1 MNVQL
6 DLYQTLAAAGAV
18 YIAGRFLKLHFSLF
32 ERFCI
37 PSAVVGGVLFA
48 ILNCILSVSRV
59 WTFHLDGHVLELGL
73 ILFFSSM
80 GYMVSGKMI
89 RKGGNALLQGSRLV
103 IRMAL
108 LVLALILMQN
118 FVGILSAKIFGLP
131 SLFGLIAGSI
141 PMTGSFGT
149 AGAFGP
155 VLERL
160 GVQNAVSIGF
170 EAATFGMIAG
180 SVLGGPIG
188 ESLIFRHSLHPSIS
202 SGGEA
207 GKGEKEESPAESV
220 HGIHFPNFMS
230 GFVQLLIAMGFGTGV
245 SQCLSGLGII
255 VPTYIGAMIAAIII
269 RNTGEYSGLYDVYP
283 EEIHVLGT
291 LFLNI
296 FLSCALMKMNLWQ
309 QASLFLPLMAA
320 LLLQV
325 LVVAGFAYFIVF
337 RVMGSDYDSAIMASG
352 ICGFGMGALPNAV
365 ANMNALCERFGPAP
379 TAYFVIPLIGAFVVD
394 FLNMTTIMILI
405 NLLK

>member
-18 YIAGRFLKLHFSLF
+18 YIAGRFLKLHFSVF
-32 ERFCI
+32 EKFCI

-48 ILNCILSVSRV
+48 ILNCLLSVSHV
-59 WTFHLDGHVLELGL
+59 WRFHLDGDVLELGL

-80 GYMVSGKMI
+80 GYMVSGKMV
-89 RKGGNALLQGSRLV
+89 RKGGNALFQGSRMV
-103 IRMAL
+103 IKMAL
-108 LVLALILMQN
+108 LVLGLILLQN

-131 SLFGLIAGSI
+131 SLFGLISGSI
-141 PMTGSFGT
+141 PLVGSFGT

-180 SVLGGPIG
+180 SILGGPIG
-188 ESLIFRHSLHPSIS
+188 ENLIFRHHLLPSIPE
-202 SGGEA
+202 GAA
-207 GKGEKEESPAESV
+207 GQGTQKGKSPEKPLPV
-220 HGIHFPNFMS
+220 IHFPNFMS
-230 GFVQLLIAMGFGTGV
+230 GFVQLLIAMGFGTFV
-245 SQCLSGLGII
+245 SHLFAVFDII
-255 VPTYIGAMIAAIII
+255 VPAYIGAMISAIII
-269 RNTGEYSGLYDVYP
+269 RNTGEYSHLYTVYP
-283 EEIHVLGT
+283 DEIHVLGT

-296 FLSCALMKMNLWQ
+296 FLSCALMQMNLWQ
-309 QASLFLPLMAA
+309 QASLFLPLMAT
-320 LLLQV
+320 LLIQTL
-325 LVVAGFAYFIVF
+325 LVAGFAYFIVF
-337 RVMGSDYDSAIMASG
+337 KAMGSDYDAAIMASG
-352 ICGFGMGALPNAV
+352 ICGFTMGALPNAV

-379 TAYFVIPLIGAFVVD
+379 IAYFVIPLIGAFVVD
-394 FLNMTTIMILI
+394 FFNMTTIMILI